1 MPQKQPSDRGEGTIR
16 TPLAALEADIVN
28 QLKLKRQ
35 GWKPAAVFPSFFI
48 NQFLLAEEFSSSTA
62 NL

>member
-1 MPQKQPSDRGEGTIR
+1 MPQKQQVRQGEGTIR
-16 TPLAALEADIVN
+16 TPLDVLEADIVN
-28 QLKLKRQ
+28 QLKLKWQ

-48 NQFLLAEEFSSSTA
+48 NQFQLAEEISSSTA